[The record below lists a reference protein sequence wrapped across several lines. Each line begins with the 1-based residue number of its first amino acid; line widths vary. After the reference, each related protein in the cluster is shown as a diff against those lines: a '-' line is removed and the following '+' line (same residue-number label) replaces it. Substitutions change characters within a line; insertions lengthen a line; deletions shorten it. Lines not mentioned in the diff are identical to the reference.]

1 MCRMGKLD
9 VSAFSKTTHP
19 SNLIEP
25 LKLFVTENKNIFVYL
40 VKAKLTHDQ
49 LC

>member
-9 VSAFSKTTHP
+9 ISDFSKNTHP

-25 LKLFVTENKNIFVYL
+25 LKSFVTENKKYFCIFS
-40 VKAKLTHDQ
+40 KS
-49 LC
+49 